1 MTRNHFFGLISAF
14 TLFSANAIAAE
25 KSFDGVTCKTNVS
38 SALIGRHM
46 PNERVVTT
54 AARHKDIRLKNI
66 GAYGME
72 NEGDPWT
79 LISWQICGREYL
91 VLERRG
97 IVRDVLA
104 SPMPLG
110 SPESQ
115 IASCAVYGLRLHG
128 TAVAFISANDNK
140 WPMLVKY
147 AWLINDDTLK
157 FSRIEGKEIVCT
169 P

>member
-1 MTRNHFFGLISAF
+1 VTRTLLFGLLSAF
-14 TLFSANAIAAE
+14 TLLSAGAIAAD
-25 KSFDGVTCKTNVS
+25 KSFDGVTCKTNVP

-46 PNERVVTT
+46 PNERVATT
-54 AARHKDIRLKNI
+54 EARHKDIGLKDL

-79 LISWQICGREYL
+79 LISWQICGQEYL

-104 SPMPLG
+104 SPMPPG

-115 IASCAVYGLRLHG
+115 IASCAVDGSSLHG
-128 TAVAFISANDNK
+128 TAVAFVSANDK
-140 WPMLVKY
+140 EWPKLVEY
-147 AWLINDDTLK
+147 AWLINDKTIK
-157 FSRIEGKEIVCT
+157 FAKIEGKEIVCA